1 MKRPLAQQGE
11 PEPLGVDPGRV
22 PQHIAIIMDGNG
34 RWAQERGLPRI
45 AGHRAGTEA
54 FRAVVEAAVEF
65 GIRYL
70 TIFAFSTENWQR
82 PASEVRGLL
91 QLLEWVIERYLD
103 ELDANGVRLRHV
115 GWLDG
120 VPEHLATAI
129 HRAIE
134 RTQHNDRIMVNVAFN
149 YGSRAEI
156 LRAIRQIVA
165 DGVPAEAIDQRL
177 FESYLQTAGLPDPDL
192 VIRTAGEMRLSNF
205 LLWQSAYAEIYS
217 TPTYWPD
224 FGREG
229 LAAAI
234 RDYVRRERR
243 FGCLPGADAQ
253 EAVAKAVLEPP
264 LSTKEGHDSQ

>member
-1 MKRPLAQQGE
+1 MKRSLASPADTQ
-11 PEPLGVDPGRV
+11 PLGVPPESV
-22 PQHIAIIMDGNG
+22 PRHVAIIMDGNG
-34 RWAQERGLPRI
+34 RWAQARGLPRI

-54 FRAVVEAAVEF
+54 FRSVVEAAVEF

-82 PASEVRGLL
+82 PAAEVRGLL
-91 QLLEWVIERYLD
+91 QLLESVIERYLD

-120 VPEHLATAI
+120 IPPQLAAAI
-129 HRAIE
+129 AGAVE
-134 RTQHNDRIMVNVAFN
+134 RTQHNDRLMVNVAFN

-156 LRAIRQIVA
+156 VRAVRQIVA
-165 DGVPAEAIDQRL
+165 DGVPPEQIDEAR

-217 TPTYWPD
+217 TATYWPD

-234 RDYVRRERR
+234 RDYARRERR
-243 FGCLPGADAQ
+243 FGRLPGATAGQPAADA
-253 EAVAKAVLEPP
+253 ALGSPAA
-264 LSTKEGHDSQ
+264 GR